1 MPYRDINPTYNV
13 NRKVANFGDF
23 TSNID
28 SEKEQLKKV
37 KRSFTPNSDGQQFVR
52 NSRTEYNP
60 VTHKLTD
67 YTEGEVEDKIKAI
80 EELEDTNENFDGTL
94 VKKSIDEIIDDILS
108 KFEFSEKGNDEM
120 ITLANYLLSPT
131 EPNTP
136 SGPERIAQQIYSNLK
151 KGHGADE
158 NGFGIYTSN
167 RDELKSLESKLKSL
181 ESKLKS
187 WSL

>member
-1 MPYRDINPTYNV
+1 MPYKDINPTYNV

-28 SEKEQLKKV
+28 AEKEQLKKV
-37 KRSFTPNSDGQQFVR
+37 KRSFTPNSDKQQFVR

-94 VKKSIDEIIDDILS
+94 VKKSIDEIIDGILS

-120 ITLANYLLSPT
+120 ITLANYLLSP
-131 EPNTP
+131 
-136 SGPERIAQQIYSNLK
+136 SGPERIAQQIYGNLK
-151 KGHGADE
+151 KGHGADGNE
-158 NGFGIYTSN
+158 FGIYTSN
-167 RDELKSLESKLKSL
+167 RDELKNLEIKLKR
-181 ESKLKS
+181 
-187 WSL
+187 

>member
-1 MPYRDINPTYNV
+1 MPYKDNTPTYNV

-28 SEKEQLKKV
+28 AEKEKLKKV
-37 KRSFTPNSDGQQFVR
+37 KRSFTPNSDKQQFVR

-80 EELEDTNENFDGTL
+80 EELEGTNESFDGTL

-120 ITLANYLLSPT
+120 ITLANYLLSP
-131 EPNTP
+131 
-136 SGPERIAQQIYSNLK
+136 SGPERISQQIYSNLK

-167 RDELKSLESKLKSL
+167 RDELKSLESKLK
-181 ESKLKS
+181 
-187 WSL
+187 